1 MADWFNGSE
10 VRGAKK
16 NPWLQTVCF
25 CQLRDAAKGSR
36 EQWEEGGGEEGE
48 RGGERKKS
56 PQPSHQVEH

>member
-10 VRGAKK
+10 VRGARKK

-48 RGGERKKS
+48 RRREKKK
-56 PQPSHQVEH
+56 PSAKPSS